1 MPKQLNRRPAMTT
14 LNSRLQL
21 ALLNRKKAQNVLQKG
36 FTLVELMIVVVIV
49 GILSGVALPS
59 FLGQASKAKGVE
71 CTTAIGSILTKYTS
85 DAAESKTQ
93 AETNAV
99 ALAATLTTNS
109 DNCSIGVPEVAANG
123 VLSVSAVGKD
133 GSDLEGEYFA
143 EACLNIV
150 DGLKD
155 IDTSTEAIDTAPTCT
170 V

>member
-1 MPKQLNRRPAMTT
+1 MTT

-71 CTTAIGSILTKYTS
+71 CTTAIGSILTRYTS

-93 AETNAV
+93 AKTNAI
-99 ALAATLTTNS
+99 ALATTLTTNS
-109 DNCSIGVPEVAANG
+109 DNCSIGEPAVNGTNG
-123 VLSVSAVGKD
+123 VLSVSATGKA

-155 IDTSTEAIDTAPTCT
+155 IDTSTEAITTPPTCT

>member
-1 MPKQLNRRPAMTT
+1 
-14 LNSRLQL
+14 
-21 ALLNRKKAQNVLQKG
+21 
-36 FTLVELMIVVVIV
+36 MIVVVIV

-71 CTTAIGSILTKYTS
+71 CTTAIGSVLTRYTS
-85 DAAESKTQ
+85 DAAESK
-93 AETNAV
+93 ALAKTNAI

-109 DNCSIGVPEVAANG
+109 DNCSIGEPDVATNG
-123 VLSVSAVGKD
+123 VLSISAAGKA

-155 IDTSTEAIDTAPTCT
+155 IDTSTEAIVAANKPTCT